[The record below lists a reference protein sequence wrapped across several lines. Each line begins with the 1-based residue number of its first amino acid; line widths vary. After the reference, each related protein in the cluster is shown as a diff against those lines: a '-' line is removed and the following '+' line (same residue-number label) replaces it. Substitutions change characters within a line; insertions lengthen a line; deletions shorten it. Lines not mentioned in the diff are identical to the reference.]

1 MSFTRKSIER
11 KSENINTLST
21 LRISARQQKGNMPM
35 ESTALRATEAKGEIY
50 RIFSL
55 EGSELKIIF
64 RYNEKFGRY
73 IGDFPDFEQEPLYTD
88 SGKPWVCAVQDMCS
102 HGQCKDGSVKGSFVK
117 GDSKTEVFE
126 TVGVETE
133 VFEPID
139 FETVDFEAVDLE
151 AVGAD
156 CGSCMFFIR
165 EKDDDM
171 IGVCGC
177 DACRRAY

>member
-1 MSFTRKSIER
+1 
-11 KSENINTLST
+11 
-21 LRISARQQKGNMPM
+21 M

-102 HGQCKDGSVKGSFVK
+102 HGRCKDGSEKVGFVK
-117 GDSKTEVFE
+117 DDFKTEDFE

-177 DACRRAY
+177 DACRRAYSPEQVFAAD

>member
-1 MSFTRKSIER
+1 M
-11 KSENINTLST
+11 ENTTL
-21 LRISARQQKGNMPM
+21 I
-35 ESTALRATEAKGEIY
+35 ATEAKGEIY

-64 RYNEKFGRY
+64 RYSEKFGRY

-102 HGQCKDGSVKGSFVK
+102 HGRCKDGSEKFGSEKGSFVK
-117 GDSKTEVFE
+117 GDFETEDFE

-139 FETVDFEAVDLE
+139 FETDDFETVDLE

-165 EKDDDM
+165 EKDDDL